1 MTINYTIIKIFFKM
15 VLIEN
20 KTNIKLT
27 FEKPSINIINENK
40 ELKIISDLL
49 TGICLEKK
57 TTTTNNNVMNSFI
70 FSYCSKI

>member
-1 MTINYTIIKIFFKM
+1 M

-40 ELKIISDLL
+40 ELKIIRL
-49 TGICLEKK
+49 INRNMFRKK
-57 TTTTNNNVMNSFI
+57 NNN
-70 FSYCSKI
+70 K